1 MRQDRRG
8 GMTQVVFGSGR
19 GHPTISSDE
28 KPECSYNKL
37 MIVWDETKRRMNLEK
52 HGLDFADADLVYE
65 NPGKITFQSP
75 RKGEAR
81 KQDIAMVAARDRVL
95 TLIYVERGTD
105 VQVISFRVASRVER
119 EVYEQ
124 TQKSD

>member
-1 MRQDRRG
+1 MQGVPVNVRDLP
-8 GMTQVVFGSGR
+8 
-19 GHPTISSDE
+19 GHNKAITLHKEPG
-28 KPECSYNKL
+28 CSYNKL
-37 MIVWDETKRRMNLEK
+37 VLVWDDAKRKTNLHK

-65 NPGKITFQSP
+65 NPRKITFQSP

-81 KQDIAMVAARDRVL
+81 KQDIAVVAAHSKVL
-95 TLIYVERGTD
+95 TLIYVERD

-124 TQKSD
+124 AQESD